1 MRHNEVVMLPI
12 NELMDFE
19 AQPFKVLDDD
29 SMYELVESI
38 KNVGV
43 LVPIIVRK
51 QNGRYEIVSG
61 HRRKRACVIAGID
74 TIPATVMELDDDEA
88 AIMLV
93 DSNLQRE
100 NLLPSEKAYAYKL
113 KLDAIKHQG
122 KRGDVSDDELLLVS
136 SDLIGTESNKS
147 GRQIRRYIRLTE
159 LIYPLLDK
167 VDIKIIPV
175 TAGAEVSFLNVKL
188 QVSLNDQI
196 DFYECKLN
204 THQATVLKNHYHEG
218 TLTDAIIKQILTE
231 EDKNSAITLNY
242 NKLKKY
248 FPNSY
253 TAKQCEQALWEIL
266 EKWYTEHTA

>member
-1 MRHNEVVMLPI
+1 MHHNETVMLPI

-29 SMYELVESI
+29 SMYELAESI
-38 KNVGV
+38 KSVGV

-51 QNGRYEIVSG
+51 QNGRYEIISG

-122 KRGDVSDDELLLVS
+122 KKSDMPDDELLLVS
-136 SDLIGTESNKS
+136 SDLIGAKSNKS

-175 TAGAEVSFLNVKL
+175 TAGSEVSFLNVKL

-204 THQATVLKNHYHEG
+204 THQATVLKNHYLEG
-218 TLTDAIIKQILTE
+218 TLTDSVIKQILTE